1 MIVCVNVGVTVG
13 DKVNVWVT
21 TGDVKVGDKIAS
33 IRSGGNEVAVIGW
46 PIFNFL
52 LFKNSIKPK
61 Q

>member
-13 DKVNVWVT
+13 DKVNVCVT

-33 IRSGGNEVAVIGW
+33 IGSDGNEVIVICW
-46 PIFNFL
+46 LIFKSL
-52 LFKNSIKPK
+52 LFKNNIKPK

>member
-1 MIVCVNVGVTVG
+1 VGVTVG

-33 IRSGGNEVAVIGW
+33 IGSGGNEVIVGCW
-46 PIFNFL
+46 LIFRSL
-52 LFKNSIKPK
+52 LFKNIIKPK